1 MYCGDTVI
9 VKEAIQA
16 AAIGNVRNWSKIART
31 AMESGNYGEA
41 YDFFTRILEVDGEN
55 SEAWIGKAEAAGRM
69 STIQNCR
76 LPEMVTGVK
85 TAVDCAAQNDREKLM
100 VRAAR
105 FVAAIASEHYQSMKS
120 QLVPYFHDENSWH
133 EYLRQC
139 WIVLN
144 TLESAHQLLT
154 RDKEIISQIL
164 IICNDSLKCN
174 SYRNPSNGRIS
185 FRSLPANYDQ
195 DFQSRKLRYE
205 LLLSELDPTA
215 KISKDSLWV
224 RLSSSTRNVGVLLG
238 LGIFFLPW
246 YFCWFTL
253 RKGHSALARL
263 VSFGWL
269 SVIVL
274 SWIAVS
280 PTTEPGKNYAA
291 PDVTA
296 SPAPT
301 STASRKSSASTP
313 EPSEAKPFETESQ
326 REIFAAS
333 FIKPVL
339 KGMLNDPDS
348 LDDLSITSVN
358 PINRNP
364 GAYKITVSYRAKNGF
379 GAVTAQQQQFVVTK
393 GTGSGLEGLWNVTPV
408 N

>member
-1 MYCGDTVI
+1 L
-9 VKEAIQA
+9 
-16 AAIGNVRNWSKIART
+16 ARVFK
-31 AMESGNYGEA
+31 AVLDSPKY
-41 YDFFTRILEVDGEN
+41 TRKC
-55 SEAWIGKAEAAGRM
+55 S
-69 STIQNCR
+69 S
-76 LPEMVTGVK
+76 
-85 TAVDCAAQNDREKLM
+85 AVNKGQ
-100 VRAAR
+100 
-105 FVAAIASEHYQSMKS
+105 
-120 QLVPYFHDENSWH
+120 
-133 EYLRQC
+133 
-139 WIVLN
+139 
-144 TLESAHQLLT
+144 
-154 RDKEIISQIL
+154 RDNK
-164 IICNDSLKCN
+164 
-174 SYRNPSNGRIS
+174 P
-185 FRSLPANYDQ
+185 
-195 DFQSRKLRYE
+195 
-205 LLLSELDPTA
+205 
-215 KISKDSLWV
+215 
-224 RLSSSTRNVGVLLG
+224 G

-246 YFCWFTL
+246 YFSWFTL

-280 PTTEPGKNYAA
+280 PTTEPRKNYAA

-301 STASRKSSASTP
+301 STASRKSSSSTP
-313 EPSEAKPFETESQ
+313 GPSEAKPFETESQ
-326 REIFAAS
+326 RKIFATS

-379 GAVTAQQQQFVVTK
+379 GAVMAQQQQFVVTK